1 MMVKDLKLADGAA
14 FIAWFVKVL
23 MDAVPHKKV
32 LEIARQN
39 NYIIVHLH
47 LLLTKSA
54 LDRANCFLVKVVQTE

>member
-1 MMVKDLKLADGAA
+1 MMVKHLKLADGAA

-23 MDAVPHKKV
+23 MDAVPHEKV

-47 LLLTKSA
+47 LLLT
-54 LDRANCFLVKVVQTE
+54 